1 MSTRCAPKQPFPS
14 TSTGHPS
21 PSLPWTNEC
30 WLANLPS
37 WFPYGSEWFFKK
49 YKSAYSSAVSSL
61 SSSNGVQSSPWPI
74 RPQGTWMLQ
83 VSVLISSSPPLTHFL
98 QTELCPFCPSNR
110 LSQGRSQDQA
120 GSKKGARAQN
130 FRGYWLSGSECLLTL
145 CTLKRLTR
153 PGSSLCE
160 SHRPILSHC
169 TRGSLP
175 RPSQSWLRLL
185 FRPPLGHNLPGM
197 AIFHLQSAVFLH
209 SSY

>member
-1 MSTRCAPKQPFPS
+1 
-14 TSTGHPS
+14 
-21 PSLPWTNEC
+21 
-30 WLANLPS
+30 
-37 WFPYGSEWFFKK
+37 
-49 YKSAYSSAVSSL
+49 
-61 SSSNGVQSSPWPI
+61 
-74 RPQGTWMLQ
+74 MLQ

-130 FRGYWLSGSECLLTL
+130 FRGYRLSGSECLLTL

-185 FRPPLGHNLPGM
+185 FRPPLGRNLPGM

-209 SSY
+209 SSYQLLTYLLSLPPYKYKIREKSNLHVQFITVSLVPTTAPGTW